1 MATKHCCWGICK
13 SDSRYPE
20 RMPSGTTFI
29 RFAKPGKIREHMT
42 DWEKQKANQQT
53 VAAKRW
59 MHACGRKD
67 FSKLEQ
73 ITKDTYIC
81 SLHFINGKGPTENN
95 PDPILASL
103 TEKEQ
108 EGRLKRRKP
117 PRKRDECPL
126 LTKKARTEVDSS
138 LAGDQELFNVESS
151 EATFEQPCDD
161 VSEGEL
167 VFNTSNAVHQGTQ
180 TVYDKYMLGAQIE
193 TMILRNKTT
202 ISQSGGTNIQLDT
215 MSPELILQDQKKA
228 KYFIGLYP
236 GQFEILLD
244 FLGPAKFNL
253 QYWYGNRKSE
263 KNGVGVERVAGS
275 KPGQNGSFTIREELF
290 ITLLRLRRGF
300 ALKTIA
306 YIYNVSESVVSRI
319 FNTWIQFMFLQFK
332 EMKYM
337 MFPSRKILKPVL
349 PKVFRSFRNIR
360 CSIDCTEFFVQ
371 TPRNYSQQGNVY
383 SSYKHHTT
391 FKALIAVTPN
401 GAACFV
407 SDLYEGS
414 IDDVSITKKCGII
427 DHIEHGDVVLVD
439 KGFTIQDLLNPKHAS
454 IKIPAFLGKRERL
467 TKEEEMDTRR
477 IAKAR
482 IHVERFNERLKKFKL
497 IGNLIPL
504 SLSHIASQMVYV
516 ACCLVNFQ
524 PALCT

>member
-1 MATKHCCWGICK
+1 MTK
-13 SDSRYPE
+13 
-20 RMPSGTTFI
+20 
-29 RFAKPGKIREHMT
+29 
-42 DWEKQKANQQT
+42 
-53 VAAKRW
+53 
-59 MHACGRKD
+59 
-67 FSKLEQ
+67 
-73 ITKDTYIC
+73 
-81 SLHFINGKGPTENN
+81 
-95 PDPILASL
+95 
-103 TEKEQ
+103 
-108 EGRLKRRKP
+108 KRRN
-117 PRKRDECPL
+117 EI
-126 LTKKARTEVDSS
+126 DSNFS
-138 LAGDQELFNVESS
+138 GDQEVLNLESS
-151 EATFEQPCDD
+151 ETTLEQPFVD
-161 VSEGEL
+161 VVEEGQPP
-167 VFNTSNAVHQGTQ
+167 FNTTSAVHQSTQ
-180 TVYDKYMLGAQIE
+180 TVYDKYILGAQIE
-193 TMILRNKTT
+193 TMILRNKTAV
-202 ISQSGGTNIQLDT
+202 SQSDGMVRDTNIRLNT
-215 MSPELILQDQKKA
+215 MSAELILQDDKKA

-236 GQFEILLD
+236 GQFEILYE
-244 FLGPAKFNL
+244 FLGPAKFHL
-253 QYWYGNRKSE
+253 QYWYGGRKSE
-263 KNGVGVERVAGS
+263 KNGDGVERVAGS
-275 KPGQNGSFTIREELF
+275 KPGQNGSFTVKEELF

-332 EMKYM
+332 EMKCL
-337 MFPSRKILKPVL
+337 MFPSRKTLKPVL
-349 PKVFRSFRNIR
+349 PKVFKRFKNIR
-360 CSIDCTEFFVQ
+360 CSIDCTEFFVE

-401 GAACFV
+401 GGACFV

-427 DHIEHGDVVLVD
+427 DHIQHGDVVLVD

-454 IKIPAFLGKRERL
+454 IKIPAFLGKRECL
-467 TKEEEMDTRR
+467 TKEEEMDTKR

-504 SLSHIASQMVYV
+504 SLSHIASQMVFV